1 MLSFTSII
9 DYLIKNKTKIIDDIY
24 DYTQNDYIYS
34 EFTSLSIHFNA
45 NAEIYYLISRES
57 DDIRRNLFLNLFDI
71 WVDKNTCELTKDD
84 IEAEINHTIKYLR
97 RLIIANPQ
105 I

>member
-9 DYLIKNKTKIIDDIY
+9 DYLVRNKTKIIDDLY
-24 DYTQNDYIYS
+24 DYTQNDYIDS
-34 EFTSLSIHFNA
+34 EFMSLSIHFSINT
-45 NAEIYYLISRES
+45 EIYHLISRES

-71 WVDKNTCELTKDD
+71 WVDKDAYELTKDD
-84 IEAEINHTIKYLR
+84 IEAEIDHTIKRLR
-97 RLIIANPQ
+97 RLITTNPH